1 MAVEDRAK
9 ELNTLAEK
17 IQGAFT
23 NFRTQ
28 FKIIYYFTLC
38 VLMALLNGK
47 KVTHLINILHL
58 FLTIIR
64 CQIKDLEKH

>member
-28 FKIIYYFTLC
+28 FKTISSKRKRIRRN
-38 VLMALLNGK
+38 VAERK
-47 KVTHLINILHL
+47 K
-58 FLTIIR
+58 R
-64 CQIKDLEKH
+64 AAKR